1 MDTPDTI
8 IVSSDSDEEDT
19 NYIEYLKREIKK
31 RQDELANILHV
42 LPIMTT
48 TYDTVQSQF
57 PNMIS
62 RLENLQQ
69 QLLLLHQ
76 IKFMRLDARK
86 NNDCLL
92 YTSPSPRDS

>member
-19 NYIEYLKREIKK
+19 NYLEYLKREIKK
-31 RQDELANILHV
+31 RQDELANILLV

-48 TYDTVQSQF
+48 THDSVQSRF
-57 PNMIS
+57 PNTIS
-62 RLENLQQ
+62 RLENLQ

-76 IKFMRLDARK
+76 IKFMRMEARK
-86 NNDCLL
+86 NNDTRNCEEE
-92 YTSPSPRDS
+92 

>member
-8 IVSSDSDEEDT
+8 ILSSDSDEEDT
-19 NYIEYLKREIKK
+19 NYLEYLNREIKK
-31 RQDELANILHV
+31 RQDELANILLL

-48 TYDTVQSQF
+48 THDTVQSQF
-57 PNMIS
+57 PNTIS

-76 IKFMRLDARK
+76 IKFMRMEARK
-86 NNDCLL
+86 NND
-92 YTSPSPRDS
+92 TRN

>member
-8 IVSSDSDEEDT
+8 ILSSDSDEEDT
-19 NYIEYLKREIKK
+19 NYLEYLNREIKK
-31 RQDELANILHV
+31 RQDELANILLV

-48 TYDTVQSQF
+48 THDTVQSQF
-57 PNMIS
+57 PNTIS

-76 IKFMRLDARK
+76 IKFMRMEARK
-86 NNDCLL
+86 NND
-92 YTSPSPRDS
+92 TRN

>member
-8 IVSSDSDEEDT
+8 IVSSDSDDEET
-19 NYIEYLKREIKK
+19 NYIEYLKQEIKK
-31 RQDELANILHV
+31 RQDELANILLV

-48 TYDTVQSQF
+48 THDTVQSQF
-57 PNMIS
+57 PNTIS

-76 IKFMRLDARK
+76 IKFMRMEARK
-86 NNDCLL
+86 NND
-92 YTSPSPRDS
+92 TRN

>member
-19 NYIEYLKREIKK
+19 NYLEYLNREIKK
-31 RQDELANILHV
+31 RQDELANILLL

-48 TYDTVQSQF
+48 THDTVQSQF
-57 PNMIS
+57 PNTIS
-62 RLENLQQ
+62 RLKNLQQ

-76 IKFMRLDARK
+76 IKFMRMEARK
-86 NNDCLL
+86 NND
-92 YTSPSPRDS
+92 TRN